1 MAARGSKLCL
11 AAGIL
16 FGLAMGQA
24 APTLST
30 IQDMLYNVDGTPF
43 NGFLLIDSSSFQA
56 PDLSNIAAQSL
67 AAPIVNGVVL
77 VQLVPNGSGSN
88 YSVRYT
94 SNGKIQ
100 FQETWVV
107 PASTTPL
114 TLGDVRST
122 PGSSTSGSGSGS
134 GTTPPPA
141 DTAQVTESGVVNL
154 MADLAARPVK
164 GPGYAPSSA
173 AYIDANGN
181 LAAVAGSTDDCVH
194 VDGTS
199 GPCGTAGSGSTGP
212 GFVDGETPAGLINGS
227 NTVFTLANTPS
238 PAVSLAVY
246 RNGLLQAQTVD
257 YAISGNTITF
267 ASGSTPQAG
276 DIVTA
281 SYRLADS
288 GNPQGLAG
296 GALAGQYPN
305 PTLGPGVVSD
315 SNVAEFAGIEESKLA
330 LNYPTHS
337 NANDP
342 TAGQK
347 AALAGTAGTPS
358 ASNLFVT
365 SQDSRLADA
374 RQPLGHAL
382 LGAAHTD
389 TSAATPVRGDVIV
402 AQGTPALWARL
413 PIGQANRCL
422 MSNGSDA
429 VWNTCLYTGF
439 PAGSIPFVD
448 ANGNLAQNSFSLLWD
463 NTNRKLSVGN
473 NAGGSTLYVWDS
485 RISTGLTAL
494 TVQAGQGQGTNPLQQ
509 WLDASANQLA
519 RVDPDGRITG
529 TTFRA
534 ASSAARAA
542 WQDAGSAIDPG
553 TRTDG
558 DAWFNTTSLASKTAE
573 GGHIHATPQV
583 LCGSTGA
590 GTNSTALVPLGTC
603 TVPTGFLQPGDR
615 VEIRFDYSHEG
626 SGTAFTFEVLWGGT
640 TLVSR
645 MAVAGE
651 TTLGG
656 NADAG
661 INTSGAQW
669 HIQTWGAVLGL
680 AASAG
685 TAQDSLAAPLTVSFL
700 GSMAGATSE
709 TVTLRNFTVVRYP
722 AQQNP

>member
-16 FGLAMGQA
+16 FGLAVGQA
-24 APTLST
+24 APTLTT

-67 AAPIVNGVVL
+67 VSPIVDGVVL
-77 VQLVPNGSGSN
+77 VQLVPNGTGSD
-88 YSVRYT
+88 YTVRYT

-107 PASTTPL
+107 PASTTPV
-114 TLGDVRST
+114 TLSEVRST
-122 PGSSTSGSGSGS
+122 PGSSSSGSGSGG

-141 DTAQVTESGVVNL
+141 DTEQVTEADVVNL
-154 MADLAARPVK
+154 VADLAARPEE
-164 GPGYAPSSA
+164 GSGYAPSHA
-173 AYIDANGN
+173 AYIDTSGM
-181 LAAVAGSTDDCVH
+181 LEAVTGSTDNCVH

-199 GPCGTAGSGSTGP
+199 GPCGASGTGP
-212 GFVDGETPAGLINGS
+212 GFVDGETPAGLVNGS

-238 PAVSLAVY
+238 PATSLAVY
-246 RNGLLQAQTVD
+246 RNGLFQTQTVD
-257 YAISGNTITF
+257 YAIWGNSITF
-267 ASGSTPQAG
+267 ASGSTPQLG
-276 DIVTA
+276 DILTA

-288 GNPQGLAG
+288 GNPLGQAG
-296 GALAGQYPN
+296 GALAGQYPD
-305 PTLGPGVVSD
+305 PTLGLGVVVD
-315 SNVAEFAGIEESKLA
+315 DNVSATAGIEESKLA

-342 TAGQK
+342 TSDEK
-347 AALAGTAGTPS
+347 AALSGTAGAPS
-358 ASNLFVT
+358 ASNPYVT
-365 SQDSRLADA
+365 AQDSRLSDA

-389 TSAATPVRGDVIV
+389 TSAGTPVRGDVIV

-422 MSNGSDA
+422 MSNGTDA

-448 ANGNLAQNSFSLLWD
+448 ANGNLAQSSLSLLWD
-463 NTNRKLSVGN
+463 NTNHKLSVGN
-473 NAGGSTLYVWDS
+473 NADSSTLYVWDAQ
-485 RISTGLTAL
+485 ISTGLTTL

-519 RVDPDGRITG
+519 RVDPDGRVTG
-529 TTFRA
+529 ATFRG

-542 WQDAGSAIDPG
+542 WQDAGSATDPG
-553 TRTDG
+553 ARTDG
-558 DAWFNTTSLASKTAE
+558 DAWFNTTSLARKTAE
-573 GGHIHATPQV
+573 GGHVHATPQV
-583 LCGSTGA
+583 LCSSTGA
-590 GTNSTALVPLGTC
+590 GTSSTVLVQLGTC
-603 TVPTGFLQPGDR
+603 TIPTGFLQPGDR
-615 VEIRFDYSHEG
+615 AEIRFDYSHEG
-626 SGTAFTFEVLWGGT
+626 SGTGFTFAVLWGGT

-645 MAVAGE
+645 AAAAGE
-651 TTLGG
+651 TALGG

-661 INTSGAQW
+661 INTNGAQW
-669 HIQTWGAVLGL
+669 RVESWGAVLAL

-700 GSMAGATSE
+700 GSMGGATSE
-709 TVTLRNFTVVRYP
+709 TVTLRNFTVIRYP